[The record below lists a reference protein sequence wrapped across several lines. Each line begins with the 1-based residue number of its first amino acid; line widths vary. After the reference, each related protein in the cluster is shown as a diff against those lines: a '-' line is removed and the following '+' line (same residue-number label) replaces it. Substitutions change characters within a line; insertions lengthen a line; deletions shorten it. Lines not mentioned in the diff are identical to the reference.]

1 MTRSDIIGRNDMRH
15 DLKRL
20 VTAVLALGILAGT
33 AAAADKEPRFS
44 QLSPDQ
50 LNDAQK
56 KAAERILKVSSAGLG
71 GPYSML
77 LRSPTLTA
85 RYLGMT
91 DYLRFETSLPH
102 RLNELAILI
111 EARLWDAQY
120 EWWAHYPI
128 ALKAGVPKEIADDI
142 KEGRRPTTMKPDE
155 EVVYDVCIELLR
167 DRHLTDATFR
177 RAKDMLGEQQVV
189 DLVAVAGFYVMVSSV
204 IIAGEIG
211 IPNGEP
217 PPLPTL
223 VKR

>member
-1 MTRSDIIGRNDMRH
+1 MRIAIH
-15 DLKRL
+15 RL
-20 VTAVLALGILAGT
+20 IDARRLAAGALAAVLIAGV
-33 AAAADKEPRFS
+33 AAAAERAPRFS

-50 LNDAQK
+50 LTEAQK
-56 KAAERILKVSSAGLG
+56 PVAARILKVSSAGLG

-77 LRSPTLTA
+77 LRSPKLA
-85 RYLGMT
+85 ERYLGMT

-128 ALKAGVPKEIADDI
+128 ALKAGLPKAVADDI
-142 KEGRRPTTMKPDE
+142 REGRRPTSMQPDE

-167 DRHLTDATFR
+167 DRHLSDATFA
-177 RAKDMLGEQQVV
+177 RAKQILGEQQLV
-189 DLVAVAGFYVMVSSV
+189 DLVAVASFYVMVSSV

-211 IPNGEP
+211 VPNGEA
-217 PPLPTL
+217 PPLPDL
-223 VKR
+223 MKR

>member
-1 MTRSDIIGRNDMRH
+1 MPHHFGRSVAARRC
-15 DLKRL
+15 
-20 VTAVLALGILAGT
+20 VTAALAFGVLAGSAL
-33 AAAADKEPRFS
+33 AADREPRFS
-44 QLSPDQ
+44 QYSVDQ

-56 KAAERILKVSSAGLG
+56 KVAERILKVSSAGLG

-77 LRSPTLTA
+77 LRSPELTA

-91 DYLRFETSLPH
+91 DYLRFETSLPK

-128 ALKAGVPKEIADDI
+128 ALKAGVPEAVANDI

-167 DRHLTDATFR
+167 DRHLTDATFK
-177 RAKDMLGEQQVV
+177 RAKETLGEQQTV
-189 DLVAVAGFYVMVSSV
+189 DLVAVAGFYVMVSTV

-211 IPNGEP
+211 VPNGEK

-223 VKR
+223 LKR

>member
-1 MTRSDIIGRNDMRH
+1 MGRDPVR
-15 DLKRL
+15 RL
-20 VTAVLALGILAGT
+20 AAAVLACGLVAGT
-33 AAAADKEPRFS
+33 AGAADKEPRFS
-44 QLSPDQ
+44 QLTLDK
-50 LNDAQK
+50 LDDAQK
-56 KAAERILKVSSAGLG
+56 QVAERILKVSSAGLG

-77 LRSPTLTA
+77 LRSPMLAA

-128 ALKAGVPKEIADDI
+128 ALKAGLPRDVADEI
-142 KEGRRPTTMKPDE
+142 KEGRRPTSMKPDE

-167 DRHLTDATFR
+167 DRHLTDTTFR
-177 RAKDMLGEQQVV
+177 RAKEMLGEQQVV

-204 IIAGEIG
+204 IIEGEVG
-211 IPNGEP
+211 IPDGGP

-223 VKR
+223 IKR

>member
-1 MTRSDIIGRNDMRH
+1 MQLDVIRRFAG
-15 DLKRL
+15 
-20 VTAVLALGILAGT
+20 AALMFGLLAGT

-44 QLSPDQ
+44 QLTLDQ
-50 LNDAQK
+50 LNEAQK
-56 KAAERILKVSSAGLG
+56 KVAERILKVSSAGLG

-77 LRSPTLTA
+77 PRSPTLAA

-128 ALKAGVPKEIADDI
+128 ALKAGVPKEVADAI
-142 KEGRRPTTMKPDE
+142 KEGRRPTTMEPDE

-167 DRHLTDATFR
+167 DRHLSDATFR

-204 IIAGEIG
+204 IIAGEVG
-211 IPNGEP
+211 IPNGDP

>member
-1 MTRSDIIGRNDMRH
+1 MRIAIHHLIGAR
-15 DLKRL
+15 RL
-20 VTAVLALGILAGT
+20 VAGALTAGLIAG
-33 AAAADKEPRFS
+33 AAAAAERAPRFS
-44 QLSPDQ
+44 QLSADQ
-50 LNDAQK
+50 LTEAQK
-56 KAAERILKVSSAGLG
+56 PVAARILKVSSAGLG

-77 LRSPTLTA
+77 LRSPELA
-85 RYLGMT
+85 KRYLGMT

-128 ALKAGVPKEIADDI
+128 ALKAGVPKAVADDI
-142 KEGRRPTTMKPDE
+142 REGRRPAGMQPDE

-167 DRHLTDATFR
+167 DRHLDDTTFA
-177 RAKDMLGEQQVV
+177 RAKQILGEQQLV
-189 DLVAVAGFYVMVSSV
+189 DLVAVARFYVMVSSV

-211 IPNGEP
+211 VPNGET

-223 VKR
+223 MKR

>member
-1 MTRSDIIGRNDMRH
+1 MRRNLIGARG
-15 DLKRL
+15 L
-20 VTAVLALGILAGT
+20 VTTAVALAVVLG
-33 AAAADKEPRFS
+33 AASAADNVPPSEPRFS
-44 QLSPDQ
+44 QLTPDQ

-56 KAAERILKVSSAGLG
+56 KVAERILKVSSAGLG

-77 LRSPTLTA
+77 LRSPELAT

-128 ALKAGVPKEIADDI
+128 ALKAGLSEAVANDI

-167 DRHLTDATFR
+167 DRHLDDATFR
-177 RAKDMLGEQQVV
+177 RAKAMLGEQQVV

-211 IPNGEP
+211 IPNGGA

-223 VKR
+223 LKR